1 MNRDTRDTVIQRFDP
16 RERVSQW
23 PLTSASFTN
32 TSTSQVDWLTQ
43 DVSSDSLTP
52 TQGATDDERDQ
63 ILLAEAIA
71 VDDRL
76 VEMCKKELLS
86 LQNAKLL
93 PKRCRSTL
101 LKYLA
106 SEQRLGGEDGHE
118 AGTQRKS

>member
-1 MNRDTRDTVIQRFDP
+1 M
-16 RERVSQW
+16 
-23 PLTSASFTN
+23 
-32 TSTSQVDWLTQ
+32 
-43 DVSSDSLTP
+43 
-52 TQGATDDERDQ
+52 
-63 ILLAEAIA
+63 LAEAIA
-71 VDDRL
+71 EDDML

-106 SEQRLGGEDGHE
+106 SEQRLWGDDGHE